1 MIRYILILLSC
12 LYLVVGMMLLQLAE
26 TLIVAMTPTDWVL
39 AVSGGTF
46 ILVAIFLTFIAGD
59 IKK

>member
-12 LYLVVGMMLLQLAE
+12 LYLVVGMMIIQMEE
-26 TLIVAMTPTDWVL
+26 TLILAMTTTDWLL
-39 AVSGGTF
+39 ALSGGTF
-46 ILVAIFLTFIAGD
+46 IIVDIFLTFIAGD

>member
-1 MIRYILILLSC
+1 MIRYILILVSC

-46 ILVAIFLTFIAGD
+46 ILVAIFLTFIAGY

>member
-12 LYLVVGMMLLQLAE
+12 LYLAVGMMLMQLAE

-39 AVSGGTF
+39 AVSGGAF
-46 ILVAIFLTFIAGD
+46 ILVAIFLTFIAGE